1 MPNDQYSY
9 RQIMKATSL
18 FGGVQLV
25 NIFIQIIRSKVVA
38 VLLGP
43 AGMGIMS
50 LLNSTLALIKSSTD
64 FGLGVSA
71 VQEIALANNAKDDY
85 RISKTVTVVRRLVWI
100 TGTIGTAVVLVLSP
114 LLSELA
120 FGNKEFTF
128 SFMWVSVTLLFQ
140 QLSTGQFVILQGLRK
155 MQLLAKANVL
165 GSALGLILTLPFYY
179 LYGAEGI
186 VAGMIGTGLI
196 VFLLSWYFS
205 RKITIEKVNLSYGKT
220 FTDGKKMLKM
230 GFMISLSGLLTIG
243 ASYILRIFINRTG
256 GIDQV
261 GLYDAGFLIINT
273 YVGLVFTAMS
283 TDYFPRL
290 SAVSESNKRCKE
302 IINQQSEIAILILAP
317 ILVIFLIFI
326 KEIVTLL
333 YSSQFIEVNKMIYWA
348 ALGVFFK
355 AITWA
360 IGYILL
366 AKSNSKMFFI
376 SELVANV
383 YTLLFNIIG
392 YYYYG
397 LEGLGISFLV
407 SYILSLIQVF
417 LIAKVKY
424 DFSIGKNL
432 ANIFIGQFIISILGF
447 LCTYFMIRSN
457 AFIFGILIII
467 ISCSY
472 SLKEL
477 DNRVNVKQ
485 YFSKNEK
492 RG

>member
-50 LLNSTLALIKSSTD
+50 LLNSTLALIKSGTD

-71 VQEIALANNAKDDY
+71 VQEIALANNANDDY

-100 TGTIGTAVVLVLSP
+100 TGTIGTVVVLVLSP

-120 FGNKEFTF
+120 FGNREFTF
-128 SFMWVSVTLLFQ
+128 SFIWVSVTLLFQ

-165 GSALGLILTLPFYY
+165 GSALGLIMTLPFYY
-179 LYGAEGI
+179 LYGADGI

-196 VFLLSWYFS
+196 VLLLSWYFS

-302 IINQQSEIAILILAP
+302 IINQQSEIAIIILAP

-333 YSSQFIEVNKMIYWA
+333 YSYQFIEVNKMIYWA

-366 AKSNSKMFFI
+366 AKSNSKIFFI

-407 SYILSLIQVF
+407 SYMLSLIQVF
-417 LIAKVKY
+417 LIAKIKY

-432 ANIFIGQFIISILGF
+432 MKIFIGQFSISILGF

-457 AFIFGILIII
+457 AFIVGILIIL

-492 RG
+492 R